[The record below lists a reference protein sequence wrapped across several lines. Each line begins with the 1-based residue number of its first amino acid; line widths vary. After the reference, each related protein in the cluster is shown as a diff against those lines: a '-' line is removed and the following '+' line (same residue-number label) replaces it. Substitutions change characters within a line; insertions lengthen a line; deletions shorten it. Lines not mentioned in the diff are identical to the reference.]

1 MHRHNR
7 ELSILA
13 DVGIDDIAI
22 YFPKLYFDMKDFAE
36 FRGANFDKLN
46 KGLGLAAMAIPDAHE
61 DTATMGANACARLID
76 RNDVDPQDIGR
87 IYLGTES
94 ALDGAKPTATYIMD
108 MLEQRYGDVYGKDCF
123 RNCDVVDLT
132 FACIGAVDAMHNTL
146 DWAARGGEEDN
157 RIGIVVFA
165 DNAKY
170 DLGSPGEYTQGAG
183 GGAIL
188 IRHNP
193 RLISIPD
200 NWGVS
205 TMPVHDFF
213 KPRREVE
220 MKTVVKNVLDL
231 AEEAGEPKKEGL
243 LEKILAIL
251 PRSSKKDD
259 IMFDSHTLK
268 IHKDTPIFDGQFSNR
283 CYSESVKNAF
293 INFRGKAIK
302 SGRYN
307 PKDDEILTEQWNRI
321 IVHLPYAFQGKRMF
335 PDVFRHDRRHLPMW
349 ENIVSEIGTEPMP
362 EDYPDTHD
370 GIEEFEKAN
379 DNYRR
384 SISKTEEFKQ
394 FSESRIEKTQR
405 ASSLIGNQY
414 TGSIFLALMSTMESD
429 FNEGVDM
436 NGKRVGLC
444 GYGSGAKAKVFEGI
458 VQPEWKNVAKNFN
471 LFKRLGERTPL
482 NKDIYEKLHRGS
494 QKESVLK
501 PSLEFALI
509 AVGGKDALE
518 GQRKYAWIP

>member
-1 MHRHNR
+1 M
-7 ELSILA
+7 A
-13 DVGIDDIAI
+13 GVGIDDIAI
-22 YFPKLYFDMKDFAE
+22 HFPKLYFDMKDFAE
-36 FRGANFDKLN
+36 FRGADFGKLN

-61 DTATMGANACARLID
+61 DTATMGANACARLIN
-76 RNDVDPQDIGR
+76 RNNLDPSKIGR

-108 MLEQRYGDVYGKDCF
+108 MLEQLYGDTYGKDCF

-146 DWAARGGEEDN
+146 DWVARGGEEQD
-157 RIGIVVFA
+157 RIGVVVFA

-170 DLGSPGEYTQGAG
+170 DLGSSGEYTQGAG
-183 GGAIL
+183 GGAVL

-193 RLISIPD
+193 RLIEIPD

-220 MKTVVKNVLDL
+220 LKTVVENVLDL

-243 LEKILAIL
+243 VERILAIL
-251 PRSSKKDD
+251 PKSSKKDN
-259 IMFDSHTLK
+259 IMFESHTLK

-293 INFRGKAIK
+293 INFRQTAIN
-302 SGRYN
+302 SGRYDPEN
-307 PKDDEILTEQWNRI
+307 DEILTEQWNRI

-335 PDVFRHDRRHLPMW
+335 PDVFRHDRRHLPIW
-349 ENIVSEIGTEPMP
+349 EEIVTEIGLEPFS
-362 EDYPDTHD
+362 EDYEDTHE
-370 GIEEFEKAN
+370 GIEGFERAN
-379 DNYRR
+379 DKYRR
-384 SISKTEEFKQ
+384 LISKTEAFRE
-394 FSESRIEKTQR
+394 FSERRIEKTQR

-429 FNEGVDM
+429 YLDGVEM
-436 NGKRVGLC
+436 EGKRVGLC

-458 VQPEWKNVAKNFN
+458 VQPGWKEVSSRFS
-471 LFKRLGERTPL
+471 LFERLSTRTPL
-482 NKDIYEKLHRGS
+482 DKDVYERLHRGS
-494 QKESVLK
+494 QKESVVE
-501 PSLEFALI
+501 PSDEFALI
-509 AVGGKDALE
+509 AVGGEGVLE
-518 GQRKYAWIP
+518 GQRKYAYFAP

>member
-1 MHRHNR
+1 M
-7 ELSILA
+7 A
-13 DVGIDDIAI
+13 GVGIDDIAI
-22 YFPKLYFDMKDFAE
+22 HFPKLYFDMKDFAE
-36 FRGANFDKLN
+36 FRGADFGKLN

-61 DTATMGANACARLID
+61 DTATMGANACARLIN
-76 RNDVDPQDIGR
+76 RNNLDPNKIGR

-108 MLEQRYGDVYGKDCF
+108 MLEQLYGDTHGKDCF
-123 RNCDVVDLT
+123 RHCDVVDLT

-146 DWAARGGEEDN
+146 DWVARGGEEQD

-170 DLGSPGEYTQGAG
+170 DLGSSGEYTQGAG
-183 GGAIL
+183 GGAVL

-193 RLISIPD
+193 RLIEIPD

-220 MKTVVKNVLDL
+220 LKTVVENVLDL

-243 LEKILAIL
+243 VERILAIL
-251 PRSSKKDD
+251 PKSSKKDN
-259 IMFDSHTLK
+259 IMFESHTLK

-283 CYSESVKNAF
+283 CYSESVKTAF
-293 INFRGKAIK
+293 INFRQTAIS
-302 SGRYN
+302 SGRYDPEN
-307 PKDDEILTEQWNRI
+307 DEILTEQWDRI
-321 IVHLPYAFQGKRMF
+321 IAHLPYAFQGKRMF

-349 ENIVSEIGTEPMP
+349 EEIVTEIGLEPFP
-362 EDYPDTHD
+362 EDYEDTPE
-370 GIEEFEKAN
+370 GLEEFERAN
-379 DNYRR
+379 DKYRR
-384 SISKTEEFKQ
+384 LISKTEAFRE
-394 FSESRIEKTQR
+394 FSERRIEKTQR

-429 FNEGVDM
+429 YLDEVEM
-436 NGKRVGLC
+436 EGKRVGLC

-458 VQPEWKNVAKNFN
+458 VQPGWKEVSSRFS
-471 LFKRLGERTPL
+471 LFERLSSRTPL
-482 NKDIYEKLHRGS
+482 DKDVYERLHRGS
-494 QKESVLK
+494 QKESVVE
-501 PSLEFALI
+501 PSDEFALI
-509 AVGGKDALE
+509 AVGGEGALE
-518 GQRKYAWIP
+518 GQRKYAYFAP

>member
-1 MHRHNR
+1 M
-7 ELSILA
+7 A
-13 DVGIDDIAI
+13 GVGIDDIAI
-22 YFPKLYFDMKDFAE
+22 HFPKLYFDMKDFAE
-36 FRGANFDKLN
+36 FRGADFGKLN

-61 DTATMGANACARLID
+61 DTATMGANACARLIN
-76 RNDVDPQDIGR
+76 RNNLDPNKIGR

-108 MLEQRYGDVYGKDCF
+108 MLEQLYGDTHGKDCF
-123 RNCDVVDLT
+123 RHCDVVDLT

-146 DWAARGGEEDN
+146 DWVARGGEEQD

-170 DLGSPGEYTQGAG
+170 DLGSSGEYTQGAG
-183 GGAIL
+183 GGAVL

-193 RLISIPD
+193 RLIEIPD

-220 MKTVVKNVLDL
+220 LKTVVENVLDL

-243 LEKILAIL
+243 VERILAIL
-251 PRSSKKDD
+251 PKSSKKDN
-259 IMFDSHTLK
+259 IMFESHTLK

-283 CYSESVKNAF
+283 CYSESVKTAF
-293 INFRGKAIK
+293 INFRQTAIS
-302 SGRYN
+302 SGRYDPEN
-307 PKDDEILTEQWNRI
+307 DEILTEQWDRI

-349 ENIVSEIGTEPMP
+349 EEIVTEIGLEPFP
-362 EDYPDTHD
+362 EDYEDTPE
-370 GIEEFEKAN
+370 GLEEFERAN
-379 DNYRR
+379 DKYRR
-384 SISKTEEFKQ
+384 LISKTEAFRE
-394 FSESRIEKTQR
+394 FSERRIEKTQR

-429 FNEGVDM
+429 YLDEVEM
-436 NGKRVGLC
+436 EGKRVGLC

-458 VQPEWKNVAKNFN
+458 VQPGWKEVSSRFS
-471 LFKRLGERTPL
+471 LFERLSSRTPL
-482 NKDIYEKLHRGS
+482 DKDVYERLHRGS
-494 QKESVLK
+494 QKESVVE
-501 PSLEFALI
+501 PSDEFALI
-509 AVGGKDALE
+509 AVGGEGALE
-518 GQRKYAWIP
+518 GQRKYAYFAP